1 MKRPRSSSTAFT
13 RISHT
18 PCSSL
23 DSNTSANVAPPPCG
37 TSGWEATHE
46 ILDSPRTDV
55 NLAPLGGT
63 GACRSSTTDGCRST
77 RAHADV
83 LRPSPVALCVRH
95 PPRRDGRQGHS
106 SPGWTTMPKPAA
118 ALVLFRLGDRGYA
131 TPRDQVLEVVDVGA
145 GQPTVPGLEPS
156 TLAALKAAER
166 LPPLVSLR
174 VALGLPDRGP
184 EGRILVVTTR
194 QGPVGFLVDEVVQV
208 LEIDPTATRVRE
220 NRLGSGYVVGTV
232 EALGGTW
239 LLVDWDA
246 IRLPGALRSTR

>member
-1 MKRPRSSSTAFT
+1 MKRPRPSSTCFT

-23 DSNTSANVAPPPCG
+23 DSNTSANVAPPPRG
-37 TSGWEATHE
+37 TSGVEATHE
-46 ILDSPRTDV
+46 ILDSPRTDA
-55 NLAPLGGT
+55 NLAPLGGM
-63 GACRSSTTDGCRST
+63 GACRSSTTDGCWST
-77 RAHADV
+77 RAHAAV
-83 LRPSPVALCVRH
+83 LRPPVHGRAAAT
-95 PPRRDGRQGHS
+95 PPRRDGCQGHS
-106 SPGWTTMPKPAA
+106 SPGWTTMPKSAA

-131 TPRDQVLEVVDVGA
+131 TPRDQVLEVVDVGG
-145 GQPTVPGLEPS
+145 GQPAVPGLEPS
-156 TLAALKAAER
+156 TLAALKGGDR
-166 LPPLVSLR
+166 LSPLVSLR

>member
-37 TSGWEATHE
+37 TSGWEATQE

-83 LRPSPVALCVRH
+83 LRPSPVSLCVRH
-95 PPRRDGRQGHS
+95 PPRRYGRQGHS

-174 VALGLPDRGP
+174 VGGAHPGRDHQAGP
-184 EGRILVVTTR
+184 G
-194 QGPVGFLVDEVVQV
+194 
-208 LEIDPTATRVRE
+208 
-220 NRLGSGYVVGTV
+220 
-232 EALGGTW
+232 
-239 LLVDWDA
+239 
-246 IRLPGALRSTR
+246 RLPGRRGRAGAGDRPDRHSRSREPPGQRLCGRDRGGARRDLAAGRLGRDQASRSAALDSLRGA